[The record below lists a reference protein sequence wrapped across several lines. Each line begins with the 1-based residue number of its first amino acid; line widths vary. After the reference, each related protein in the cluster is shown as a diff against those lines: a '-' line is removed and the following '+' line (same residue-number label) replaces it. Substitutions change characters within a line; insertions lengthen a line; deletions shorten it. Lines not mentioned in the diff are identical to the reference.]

1 MKISLVFLLLSCSV
15 FCQTQTSQA
24 AFEKQLLE
32 LLKFSDYDFK
42 EIKGEVIQGTT
53 DEFLSTFKMEGAAKN
68 VIRETGLKYF
78 IVTFPETK
86 DSSEAYNAF
95 IKMEESIKNVLGNYW
110 MILGDT
116 LTAKTSEEEMQLT
129 AGISIKRKKIRFRK
143 HDGDLTAYYVELV
156 LEKATRKSD
165 FLQTV
170 NIDWTIKLMIHQ
182 VLE

>member
-1 MKISLVFLLLSCSV
+1 MKMLPLLFVITSSV
-15 FCQTQTSQA
+15 FCQAQSSRA

-53 DEFLSTFKMEGAAKN
+53 DEFLSTYKMEGAAKN
-68 VIRETGLKYF
+68 VIQETGLKYF

-95 IKMEESIKNVLGNYW
+95 IIMEESIKNVLENYW
-110 MILGDT
+110 MILGDS
-116 LTAKTSEEEMQLT
+116 LTAKTSEEEKQLM
-129 AGISIKRKKIRFRK
+129 AGISIKRKTIRFRK

-156 LEKATRKSD
+156 LDKATRKSD